1 MEVINHLLNGMIL
14 QVRSTSTLCWL
25 GWFSQGHL
33 YRLIWWFWPS
43 WPPGKCPFSFW
54 ECWDTVPHANPF
66 SNYRGTSHDLYVVN
80 NHGSFSSPKD
90 RVILIISYKWMVTP
104 LTNHLLNG
112 MILHK
117 WDPPQ
122 IPSCFFN
129 FSRGMDSILD
139 IFKSTPQPGCQSPP
153 SSHLAW
159 IFHWH
164 RCLWGWKGSGYFFF
178 LPPDSGT
185 HHLIPRFFLDFLLT
199 KLVGSLERKRSF
211 SNQWKFPAIRK
222 HEKKSIVWMIS
233 AVSKMLFGTVMA
245 GQRTP
250 PGPRTPP
257 RNSRPY

>member
-1 MEVINHLLNGMIL
+1 
-14 QVRSTSTLCWL
+14 
-25 GWFSQGHL
+25 
-33 YRLIWWFWPS
+33 
-43 WPPGKCPFSFW
+43 
-54 ECWDTVPHANPF
+54 
-66 SNYRGTSHDLYVVN
+66 
-80 NHGSFSSPKD
+80 
-90 RVILIISYKWMVTP
+90 MVTP

-112 MILHK
+112 MILQVGI
-117 WDPPQ
+117 PPKFRHVFS
-122 IPSCFFN
+122 IWVGEWIRFWIFFN
-129 FSRGMDSILD
+129 LPPS
-139 IFKSTPQPGCQSPP
+139 QGCQSPP
-153 SSHLAW
+153 WIISSSLNFPLASVFVGVER
-159 IFHWH
+159 I
-164 RCLWGWKGSGYFFF
+164 RIFFF